1 MSQAPVYGAIEYE
14 VRPGHIHQLIID
26 AGEILTGYVIVEL
39 AGELA
44 EAVLNCNE
52 DRHQGHGRKH
62 TMDDAQKA
70 YGAAVQ
76 QLFGID
82 FDAEQRELD
91 RKIRVFNK
99 WGGQVPAAAL
109 MFDPDDRKQLNLL
122 TTDQE
127 GNPSIRKV
135 TDKTLIDMLP
145 YPDEKNAVRDKEGVS
160 WQRKRKLKAETK
172 LRRLRDA

>member
-14 VRPGHIHQLIID
+14 VRSGHIHLLMID
-26 AGEILTGYVIVEL
+26 AGEPMTGDVIEEL

-44 EAVLNCNE
+44 EAVLSCNE
-52 DRHQGHGRKH
+52 DRHKGHGRGH
-62 TMDDAQKA
+62 TMDDAMKA
-70 YGAAVQ
+70 YGAAIQ
-76 QLFGID
+76 QLLILD
-82 FDAEQRELD
+82 FSHEQGELD
-91 RKIRVFNK
+91 RKIRVFKK
-99 WGGQVPAAAL
+99 WGGQVPSAVL

-135 TDKTLIDMLP
+135 TDKALIDMLP

-172 LRRLRDA
+172 LRRLHDA

>member
-14 VRPGHIHQLIID
+14 ISPGHIHQLIID
-26 AGEILTGYVIVEL
+26 AGELLTGDVIEEL

-52 DRHQGHGRKH
+52 ERHKGHGRKH

-76 QLFGID
+76 QLIVTD
-82 FDAEQRELD
+82 FRYEQEELD
-91 RKIRVFNK
+91 RKIRVFKK

-135 TDKTLIDMLP
+135 TDKSLIDMIP

-172 LRRLRDA
+172 LRRLHDA

>member
-26 AGEILTGYVIVEL
+26 AGELLTGDVIEEL

-44 EAVLNCNE
+44 EAVQRCNE
-52 DRHQGHGRKH
+52 ERHDGHGRQH
-62 TMDDAQKA
+62 TGDDVRKA
-70 YGAAVQ
+70 YSAAVQ
-76 QLFGID
+76 QLLTAD
-82 FDAEQRELD
+82 FRSEQLELD
-91 RKIRVFNK
+91 RKIRVFKK

-135 TDKTLIDMLP
+135 TDKSLIDMIP
-145 YPDEKNAVRDKEGVS
+145 YPDEKNAVRDREGVS